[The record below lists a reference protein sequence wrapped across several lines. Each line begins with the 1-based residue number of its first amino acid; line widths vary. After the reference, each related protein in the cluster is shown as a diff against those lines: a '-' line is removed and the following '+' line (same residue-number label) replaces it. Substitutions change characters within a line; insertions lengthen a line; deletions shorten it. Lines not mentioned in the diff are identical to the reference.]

1 MPTVAEVLA
10 QSGFTKEQI
19 EAIDKKQL
27 QAFETILTES
37 TSAAQKAE
45 AERKAAAEA
54 AARAEEERKAAA
66 AALDRVQLEGRSNVD
81 FYETKIV
88 PGLTGWQNEKNDLA
102 SRLANAEALAAFYK
116 TQNEKAREGGFVA
129 ADAPVFTPPAPPAG
143 QVTPPAPTR
152 GPDGRYVAGPSGS
165 PVFEG
170 GFDPEAFKREAAD
183 ATIEL
188 ENLRWKYAQLYGGAP
203 MPIAPSVL
211 VQQANAQ
218 KLSVT
223 DYASRIFNFQ
233 QKEQE
238 AAAAAQKAHDDKI
251 AQDAIAAKEAEHQA
265 AIKKIQDEFAAKER
279 ARIEGGGNNPD
290 LRTPPGASKFAEVR
304 KAVAEGTRPDPLKM
318 TDAERRAATRKMIH
332 TEIAERE
339 TAGAG
344 V

>member
-1 MPTVAEVLA
+1 MTVAEVLA
-10 QSGFTKEQI
+10 QSGFSKEQI

-37 TSAAQKAE
+37 TSAQAKAE
-45 AERKAAAEA
+45 AERKAAADA

-66 AALDRVQLEGRSNVD
+66 AALDKVQLEGRSNVD

-88 PGLTGWQNEKNDLA
+88 PGLTGWQSEKNDLA
-102 SRLANAEALAAFYK
+102 SKLANAEALAAFYK

-129 ADAPVFTPPAPPAG
+129 ADAPVFTPPAPQAG
-143 QVTPPAPTR
+143 TPPPAPVR
-152 GPDGRYVAGPSGS
+152 DASGRYVAGPNGS

-170 GFDPEAFKREAAD
+170 SFDPNAFKREAAD
-183 ATIEL
+183 ALVEI
-188 ENLRWKYAQLYGGAP
+188 ENLRWKYSQLYNGAP
-203 MPIAPSVL
+203 LPIAPSEL
-211 VQQANAQ
+211 IRQAETQ
-218 KLSVT
+218 KLPVT
-223 DYASRIFNFQ
+223 QYAAKIFNFQ

-251 AQDAIAAKEAEHQA
+251 AQDAVAARQAEHEAEL
-265 AIKKIQDEFAAKER
+265 KKIRDEYAAKER
-279 ARIEGGGNNPD
+279 ARIEGSGNNPD

-318 TDAERRAATRKMIH
+318 TDAERRTATRRTIH
-332 TEIAERE
+332 SEIAERE